1 MPKRVERNYA
11 VGRVDTTQA
20 DGFFTDNTQQERRS
34 NSRVVSVRL
43 SQVMPDRYQP
53 RPILPLEL
61 KNQFYAFF
69 DEKLEATLPKGK
81 HPLNIYEAA
90 AEWLKM
96 SKSNKAVEDRVK
108 RLLSLG
114 NTVEEVGQIKPATGK
129 WAQNNQGAIF
139 ALESGERRMWSL
151 ALTYINEGN
160 DPSKEGSEEPKI
172 DVLEVQKTS
181 RERQVVENRH
191 AETPTAVARAREVAS
206 LVLEKQDIHPESTS
220 ADDYEY
226 FRQVTEIKR
235 LPKGFWDSIEKI
247 MGVSDYQMRRL
258 LRILQLPTTLLEKAD
273 MYNLPERVLREIIQ
287 ASPNSWEALI
297 NAAVL
302 KNLTAE
308 DIEASIQDSPE
319 KKDVPKKAPRK
330 VTASEKAARKSVGF
344 ISSLN
349 NLNKSDMKKVVT
361 EISFKMK
368 YDDQRIFEAANSIE
382 ELAKR
387 LRTEA
392 EQIRQDKGYE

>member
-1 MPKRVERNYA
+1 MPKRVERDYS
-11 VGRVDTTQA
+11 VGRVDNTQA
-20 DGFFTDNTQQERRS
+20 DGFFTNAPAPRRAT
-34 NSRVVSVRL
+34 SRVVSVSL

-61 KNQFYAFF
+61 KNQFYAYF
-69 DEKLEATLPKGK
+69 DENLAQNLPKDK
-81 HPLNIYEAA
+81 PPLSIYQAA

-96 SKSNKAVEDRVK
+96 SKSNQAVAERVK

-114 NTVEEVGQIKPATGK
+114 DTVEQVGQIKPATGK
-129 WAQNNQGAIF
+129 WSQNSKGEAIF

-151 ALTYINEGN
+151 ALSYIEEGN
-160 DPSKEGSEEPKI
+160 DPNADGAEEPKI
-172 DVLEVQKTS
+172 EVLEVKKTS

-206 LVLEKQDIHPESTS
+206 LVLEKQEIHPNPNS

-235 LPKGFWDSIEKI
+235 LPSGFWDSIEKI
-247 MGVSDYQMRRL
+247 MGISDFQMRRL
-258 LRILQLPTTLLEKAD
+258 LRVLQLPTPLLEKAD

-287 ASPNSWEALI
+287 ASPNSWDALI

-308 DIEASIQDSPE
+308 DIEASVQTEAE

-344 ISSLN
+344 ISSLK
-349 NLNKSDMKKVVT
+349 NLERSEIKQVVA

-368 YDDQRIFEAANSIE
+368 YDDERLYEAAEIIE
-382 ELAKR
+382 DLAKR
-387 LRTEA
+387 IRTEA
-392 EQIRQDKGYE
+392 EQIRQDKAYE